1 MLPIPNGSWPGKLF
15 VSSRPRGGDWLSDET
30 EKWRESGIQT
40 VVSLLEEQEES
51 QLEIQDEA
59 KEVAKQGMRFISF
72 PIPDRGVPGS
82 SAAAIE
88 VFEEVYNELQRGKSV
103 LVHCRQGVGRT
114 GMAAASLLVLDG
126 MEPQTAIEE
135 VSKAR
140 GVRVPET
147 PDQEQWICGLPA
159 RVK

>member
-1 MLPIPNGSWPGKLF
+1 MLPIPNRSWPGKLF

-30 EKWRESGIQT
+30 KRWRESGIQT
-40 VVSLLEEQEES
+40 VLSLLTREEES
-51 QLEIQDEA
+51 ELGILDESVEA
-59 KEVAKQGMRFISF
+59 AKQGMKFISF
-72 PIPDRGVPGS
+72 PIPDRGIPGS

-88 VFEEVYNELQRGKSV
+88 VLDEVHNELQRGKNV
-103 LVHCRQGVGRT
+103 LVHCRQGIGRA
-114 GMAAASLLVLDG
+114 GMVAASLLVLDG
-126 MEPQTAIEE
+126 REPHAAIEE

-147 PDQEQWICGLPA
+147 PDQEQWIYRLPA